1 MQMKPAPRAHHQCP
15 GKPGTEFKKSGP
27 LFSLGTQQRR
37 PTEFHAA
44 SSADIISC
52 LSGLPR
58 DHPKAQ
64 LHLPPCM
71 SCVSTHSQDRPCV
84 GEVAY
89 LLPATSSCRESAHCP
104 GTPAGYHICCP
115 ASSRGTQPSASH
127 ASHLSPT
134 RPPTFPPD
142 ASSQLRPNISE
153 LQSSSYL
160 DSSSAQ
166 Q

>member
-1 MQMKPAPRAHHQCP
+1 MKPAPRAHHQCP

-27 LFSLGTQQRR
+27 LFSLGMQQRR

-71 SCVSTHSQDRPCV
+71 SCVSIHSQDGPCV

-104 GTPAGYHICCP
+104 WNPCWPPHLLSSLIPGHPALCLPRLPHLP
-115 ASSRGTQPSASH
+115 HQT
-127 ASHLSPT
+127 SHLS
-134 RPPTFPPD
+134 
-142 ASSQLRPNISE
+142 LRC
-153 LQSSSYL
+153 LQPAKAQYL
-160 DSSSAQ
+160 
-166 Q
+166 